1 MKKSKIRLTLSRE
14 EAAQELSRIAGQ
26 LAEGVLKSGEIEFSL
41 PGKFRFDLEVKEK
54 DNKVVLE
61 LVFKGAVEKQEIKQR
76 KQAVSRP
83 GKRPYQAKK
92 LKKALGGEWKE
103 IKRCIRER
111 SVPGDTT
118 AIRSL
123 VSGYEKFAEPAWKEA
138 WDVCARRLLLLL
150 DYLERG
156 EFDQAKGVVSEIEGL
171 TKSCHG
177 KYK

>member
-1 MKKSKIRLTLSRE
+1 MKKSKIKLGLRRE

-41 PGKFRFDLEVKEK
+41 PVKFRFDLEVKEK
-54 DNKVVLE
+54 DDKFVLQVVL
-61 LVFKGAVEKQEIKQR
+61 KGAVEKEEIKQK
-76 KQAVSRP
+76 KQAVSRS
-83 GKRPYQAKK
+83 GKRPYKAKK

-111 SVPGDTT
+111 SAPGDTS

-123 VSGYEKFAEPAWKEA
+123 VSGYEKLAEPAWKEA
-138 WDVCARRLLLLL
+138 WDECGRRLLVLV
-150 DYLERG
+150 DRLERG
-156 EFDQAKGVVSEIEGL
+156 EFDGAEDRASEIDRL
-171 TKSCHG
+171 IKSCHR

>member
-1 MKKSKIRLTLSRE
+1 MKKSKIRLGLSRE

-26 LAEGVLKSGEIEFSL
+26 LADGVLKTGETEFSL

-54 DNKVVLE
+54 DDKFVLE
-61 LVFKGAVEKQEIKQR
+61 LTFKGAMEKEDIKQR
-76 KQAVSRP
+76 NKAVSRS

-111 SVPGDTT
+111 FAPVDTA

-123 VSGYEKFAEPAWKEA
+123 VSGYEKLAEPAWKEA
-138 WDVCARRLLLLL
+138 WDVCTKRLLLLL

-156 EFDQAKGVVSEIEGL
+156 EFDQAKGAASEIEGL
-171 TKSCHG
+171 IKSCHG